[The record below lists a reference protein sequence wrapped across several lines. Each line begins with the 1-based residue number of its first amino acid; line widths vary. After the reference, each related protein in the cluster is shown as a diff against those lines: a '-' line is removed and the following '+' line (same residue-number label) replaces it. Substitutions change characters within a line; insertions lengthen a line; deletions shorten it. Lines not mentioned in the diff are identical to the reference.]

1 MPERLEALARQ
12 RRPTIKF
19 LAARLDVE
27 RAVVKLSSNRRLV
40 LRSAGALIVLGFCA
54 FALYTI
60 LGTGASAFFTV
71 WVYCG
76 VMAGAAASCLARS
89 ALVRRERTAWL
100 LIGAGLLVWTGG
112 EIYYEA
118 AVSISGSVPIPSPA
132 DAGYLLFY
140 PLTYAGLIVLL
151 RERIGTFPFTR
162 WLDGLIA
169 GLAVAALTAA
179 LALGPIAAAS
189 HTGSSLETATNL
201 AYPICDLTL
210 LTLVGTAAA
219 FTGWR
224 PGATWSLLG
233 AGMVV
238 LAASDIA
245 YLLESAQGTYVEGG
259 ILDVA
264 WPFGALLLA
273 GAAWVRPPATRRVV
287 PRGMRVAAVP
297 VAAALL
303 AMGVLAAERITH
315 LPAAAEVLAFATLLL
330 VIARLSLALRRAGE
344 SLASSEREA
353 TTDELTDLANRRALM
368 ADLTT
373 TVTRPPAPGN
383 SHLLAMFD
391 LDGFKLY
398 NDTFG
403 HPTGD
408 ALLARLGAR
417 LDRFAGAHGRAY
429 RLGGD
434 EFCLLAECSP
444 AEVDPI
450 VAGALDALKESG
462 EGFDIS
468 ASQGSVLIPSEART
482 VKDAMQLADRRM
494 YADKVSERTSAGSQS
509 RDVLLTALRERK
521 PDLAEQAIDLG
532 ELALAVAEDLRM
544 SAEERDETCRAAQ
557 LHEVGKMA
565 VPDAILN
572 KAGPLEE
579 PEWEFIRRH
588 PLIGE
593 RIIGSAAALVP
604 VARLVRS
611 IGERWDGGG
620 YPDGLAEKQI
630 PLGSRVVAV
639 CAAYAAMVSE
649 QPHAVGMVPARA
661 MEELERGAGTQ
672 FDPRVVEAFG
682 RVAVG
687 RGLVASA

>member
-1 MPERLEALARQ
+1 VALA
-12 RRPTIKF
+12 TIKF
-19 LAARLDVE
+19 PARRLDVVE
-27 RAVVKLSSNRRLV
+27 TVVKLSSNRRPA
-40 LRSAGALIVLGFCA
+40 LRCAGALILLGFCA
-54 FALYTI
+54 FALHAIT
-60 LGTGASAFFTV
+60 GTGDATFFEV
-71 WVYCG
+71 WLYCA
-76 VMAGAAASCLARS
+76 VMLGAAASCLTRA
-89 ALVRRERTAWL
+89 ALVRRERKAWL
-100 LIGAGLLVWTGG
+100 LIGAGLFIWTGG

-118 AVSISGSVPIPSPA
+118 AMSISGSVPIPSPA
-132 DAGYLLFY
+132 DVGYLLFY
-140 PLTYAGLIVLL
+140 PLTYAGLIMLL

-169 GLAVAALTAA
+169 GLAIAALVAA

-189 HTGSSLETATNL
+189 NTGSTLEAAINL
-201 AYPICDLTL
+201 AYPVCDLTL
-210 LTLVGTAAA
+210 LTLVVTATA

-233 AGMVV
+233 AGMIV

-245 YLLESAQGTYVEGG
+245 YLLESAQGSYVEGG
-259 ILDVA
+259 VLDAA
-264 WPFGALLLA
+264 WPLGALLLA
-273 GAAWVRPPATRRVV
+273 AGAWVRPPAIRRVV

-303 AMGVLAAERITH
+303 AMGVLAAERSGH

-330 VIARLSLALRRAGE
+330 VIARLSLALRRASE

-353 TTDELTDLANRRALM
+353 TTDELTGLANRRALM
-368 ADLTT
+368 TDLGAA
-373 TVTRPPAPGN
+373 VTRAPAAGS

-408 ALLARLGAR
+408 ALLTRLGDR
-417 LDRFAGAHGRAY
+417 LGRFVSAHGRAY

-450 VAGALDALKESG
+450 VAGALAALTEVG

-468 ASQGSVLIPSEART
+468 ASQGSVLLPSEAWT
-482 VKDAMQLADRRM
+482 VKGAMQLADRRM

-521 PDLAEQAIDLG
+521 PDLADHATDLG
-532 ELALAVAEDLRM
+532 ELALAVAEELGM

-611 IGERWDGGG
+611 VGERWDGRG
-620 YPDGLAEKQI
+620 YPDGLADEQI
-630 PLGSRVVAV
+630 PAGSRVVAV

-649 QPHAVGMVPARA
+649 QSHSVGMVPARA
-661 MEELERGAGTQ
+661 MEELGRGAGSQ
-672 FDPRVVEAFG
+672 FDPGVVVAFE
-682 RVAVG
+682 RVAVE
-687 RGLVASA
+687 RGLLTPA

>member
-1 MPERLEALARQ
+1 
-12 RRPTIKF
+12 
-19 LAARLDVE
+19 
-27 RAVVKLSSNRRLV
+27 VVKLSANRRLV
-40 LRSAGALIVLGFCA
+40 LRAAGALTLLGFCA
-54 FALYTI
+54 FAVHAITG
-60 LGTGASAFFTV
+60 LGSSTLFSV
-71 WVYCG
+71 WIYCA
-76 VMAGAAASCLARS
+76 VMVAAAASCLAR
-89 ALVRRERTAWL
+89 AVIVRRERAAWL
-100 LIGAGLLVWTGG
+100 LIGCGLLVWTGG

-118 AVSISGSVPIPSPA
+118 ALAISGSVPIPSPA
-132 DAGYLLFY
+132 DLGYLAFY

-151 RERIGTFPFTR
+151 RERIGSFPFTR

-189 HTGSSLETATNL
+189 NTGSTLETATNL
-201 AYPICDLTL
+201 AYPVCDLTL
-210 LTLVGTAAA
+210 LALVVTAAA

-233 AGMVV
+233 AGLVV

-245 YLLESAQGTYVEGG
+245 YLLESAQGSYVEGG

-264 WPFGALLLA
+264 WPLGALLLA
-273 GAAWVRPPATRRVV
+273 GAAWVSPPANRRIV
-287 PRGMRVAAVP
+287 PRGVRVAAIP

-303 AMGVLAAERITH
+303 AMGVLAAERSNH

-344 SLASSEREA
+344 SIASSERVA
-353 TTDELTDLANRRALM
+353 TTDELTGLANRRALM
-368 ADLTT
+368 ADLEAA
-373 TVTRPPAPGN
+373 VARAPAPGN
-383 SHLLAMFD
+383 AHLVAMFD

-408 ALLARLGAR
+408 ALLRRLGGR
-417 LDRFAGAHGRAY
+417 LDRFVAAHGRAY

-434 EFCLLAECSP
+434 EFCVLAECSP

-450 VAGALDALKESG
+450 VAGALAALAEQG

-468 ASQGSVLIPSEART
+468 ASQGTVLLPTEART
-482 VKDAMQLADRRM
+482 IKDAMQLADRRM

-509 RDVLLTALRERK
+509 RDVLLSALRERQ
-521 PDLAEQAIDLG
+521 PLLAEHAVDIG
-532 ELALAVAEDLRM
+532 SLALSVAEELGM
-544 SAEERDETCRAAQ
+544 SAEERDEACRAAQ

-565 VPDAILN
+565 VPDAILT

-588 PLIGE
+588 PLVGE

-611 IGERWDGGG
+611 VGERWDGGG
-620 YPDGLAEKQI
+620 YPDGLTGEQI

-639 CAAYAAMVSE
+639 CAAYGAMVSDRSHSVAMRPE
-649 QPHAVGMVPARA
+649 RA
-661 MEELERGAGTQ
+661 YEELRRGAGTQ
-672 FDPRVVEAFG
+672 FDPEVVAAFAE
-682 RVAVG
+682 VAAQ
-687 RGLVASA
+687 RGLLAPT